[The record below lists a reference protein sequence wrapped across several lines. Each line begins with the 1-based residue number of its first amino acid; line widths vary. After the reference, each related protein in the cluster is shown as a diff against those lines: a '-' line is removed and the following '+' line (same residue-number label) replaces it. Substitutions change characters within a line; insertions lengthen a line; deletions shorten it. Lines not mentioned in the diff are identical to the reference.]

1 MDNDPAT
8 DPNGSPRPLRRS
20 VALAPFLVLG
30 ANRILPD
37 HSGVSLSRII
47 GDGFVPV
54 VVATIAIASAVL
66 FALD

>member
-1 MDNDPAT
+1 MVRNSAT
-8 DPNGSPRPLRRS
+8 NRIGFPRPLMWPI
-20 VALAPFLVLG
+20 ALTSLRVPV

-37 HSGVSLSRII
+37 DRDHSLPRVI

-54 VVATIAIASAVL
+54 LVATIATASAVL